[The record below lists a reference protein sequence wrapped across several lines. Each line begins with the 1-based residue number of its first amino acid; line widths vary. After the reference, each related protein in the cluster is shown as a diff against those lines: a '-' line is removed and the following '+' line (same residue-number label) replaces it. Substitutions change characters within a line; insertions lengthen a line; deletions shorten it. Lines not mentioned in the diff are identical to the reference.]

1 MVEVLY
7 SLVDVNRRFDRLALD
22 SLYINNLNMTDTMTI
37 NSFIEQPC
45 SIDAEVIS
53 KISEKILPRIHSQV
67 HKLTIEEFS
76 IKPILLAVNYPQ
88 LYSLSL
94 INFQEEMLYQHLT
107 DDVILR
113 DLLTKQITHLN
124 IDIKKTIGQRTK
136 IVSKIF
142 ALILSLCKKLTV
154 FNFCHMFPTRK
165 CILPICYLPST
176 NCMSLT
182 LVKLTIT
189 VSSLLDCLYLFDGCL
204 DSLSTLIINVSYIF
218 GPKIPKYSK
227 KKFLK
232 LRCFSL
238 SSPKLTVDYDDLIVP
253 LLCQMVNLEELKL
266 YLLVQRF
273 DSTYIDGIQLYD
285 QFLVYMTQLKK
296 FTFNIKTNVSNNF
309 LRVKLPS
316 NEDIQHS
323 FIGRG
328 YQQVTSY
335 IHYDSIENK
344 GKCLIY
350 SVPYEFDYF
359 FNLDNSFQGRI
370 FYKVRYLTMDDT
382 IPFEHKLFNIISE
395 DFPFL
400 EFLRISNNY
409 SPKVKEH
416 SLTLITYP
424 YLTLL
429 DLQNAHDDYA
439 ELFLLRKNAYL
450 PLSDDFERSHIG
462 LTQYGC
468 CCCSLRQI
476 KDDCVK
482 NNKK

>member
-253 LLCQMVNLEELKL
+253 LLCQMKNHPKHH
-266 YLLVQRF
+266 F
-273 DSTYIDGIQLYD
+273 SFYD
-285 QFLVYMTQLKK
+285 RSRIHNGLNRNVSVAS
-296 FTFNIKTNVSNNF
+296 NIKQTTNVVKQKKNIKWKYLRFEKFKENYLCLNKSNGLF
-309 LRVKLPS
+309 SCLVKEASSGDDS
-316 NEDIQHS
+316 N
-323 FIGRG
+323 
-328 YQQVTSY
+328 
-335 IHYDSIENK
+335 
-344 GKCLIY
+344 
-350 SVPYEFDYF
+350 
-359 FNLDNSFQGRI
+359 
-370 FYKVRYLTMDDT
+370 
-382 IPFEHKLFNIISE
+382 NIISK
-395 DFPFL
+395 DSFDDNMVL
-400 EFLRISNNY
+400 KKNIRRHTTISVGKQQNI
-409 SPKVKEH
+409 H
-416 SLTLITYP
+416 
-424 YLTLL
+424 
-429 DLQNAHDDYA
+429 LQKLNM
-439 ELFLLRKNAYL
+439 
-450 PLSDDFERSHIG
+450 S
-462 LTQYGC
+462 
-468 CCCSLRQI
+468 
-476 KDDCVK
+476 
-482 NNKK
+482 